1 MRIIN
6 NIRCEGVHVALT
18 LALLAASAVNLTL
31 VYAWL

>member
-1 MRIIN
+1 MKIIN
-6 NIRCEGVHVALT
+6 NIRCEGMQVVLT